1 MSIFNELKRRNVIR
15 VAIAYLAISWLLIQV
30 VETLFPVFGL
40 SDAMIRL
47 VVVVLAIAFPLI
59 LIFSWLYELT
69 PDGFRK
75 DKDVDHSSSQMHHTG
90 KKLDRAII
98 IVLTLSLGYFAFD
111 KFVLDPTRDA
121 QIAETSVQ
129 KGRSEALVESYGGNS
144 IAVLPFVNMSSDAEQ
159 DYFSDGISEELLNM
173 LAKVANLRV
182 ISRSSSF
189 SYKGKEIDIP
199 TMAAEMNVAHILE
212 GSVRK
217 SGNKIRI
224 TAQLIEARSDAH
236 LWSETYDREL
246 DDIFAI
252 QDEISA
258 AIVSELKAKLGLEDG
273 AAPRATATSN
283 IEAHEAYLRGRYQ
296 SLQGSTSS
304 RKIAIRE
311 FEKAIEIDPD
321 YALAHAA
328 LGNELIALH
337 RMIQERVREEVFAE
351 AALHIDLALQLDPML
366 AEVQAAKGYLIFRN
380 PSVESDIYESI
391 RYFERA
397 LELNPSYSFAMVMLA
412 RTYNI
417 TGQKFGKSFAL
428 NEKAAQADPLSGS
441 ALASY
446 IAGLVVLGRL
456 DEADVVIEKLASI
469 HPNGHAAFKGW
480 RLGVGGNWSEAVLG
494 GLNVRLLDP
503 ENVLNSNALRIYLS
517 FIGLADEALAVF
529 DETNLAGLRRLG
541 RYSEAVAI
549 AEARYAEDPDTNDN
563 LLILLEAQGFAGIYS
578 PEILASW
585 QEWWD
590 ESIEKGNLYD
600 RIAMVGLRRAAGK
613 SDDEYILA
621 MKSAAARAAE
631 AGIKF
636 YWDSPMQ
643 LGVAKFLEGDQE
655 EGLAI
660 VKREVENGSYFN
672 PNVGFMQEFYEHPD
686 FAPIQA
692 IQEARQKRERAKLLT
707 IVCNDNPYE
716 EVWQPQ
722 PGTCEAYEAEQEN

>member
-1 MSIFNELKRRNVIR
+1 
-15 VAIAYLAISWLLIQV
+15 
-30 VETLFPVFGL
+30 
-40 SDAMIRL
+40 
-47 VVVVLAIAFPLI
+47 
-59 LIFSWLYELT
+59 
-69 PDGFRK
+69 
-75 DKDVDHSSSQMHHTG
+75 
-90 KKLDRAII
+90 
-98 IVLTLSLGYFAFD
+98 
-111 KFVLDPTRDA
+111 
-121 QIAETSVQ
+121 
-129 KGRSEALVESYGGNS
+129 
-144 IAVLPFVNMSSDAEQ
+144 LPFVNMSSDAEQ